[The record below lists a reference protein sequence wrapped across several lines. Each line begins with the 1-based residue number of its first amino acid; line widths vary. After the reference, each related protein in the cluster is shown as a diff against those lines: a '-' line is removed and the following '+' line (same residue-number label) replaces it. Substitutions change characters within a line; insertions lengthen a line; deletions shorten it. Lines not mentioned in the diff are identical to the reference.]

1 MIIEVD
7 LSGIVPVELQGLS
20 PLAFEPLLQ
29 DIAEAARDKWISVA
43 GAELRTSRRDYLESI
58 QAVEFKRGVATI
70 ALVGRLANI
79 IEEGMAEVD
88 LRDTLLGPNVRISP
102 EGEYGKHLV
111 IRPTGE
117 VGYYRAVPFRHGTPD
132 SGGAVGMPMGGVSGP
147 VAKEQGADFVEKFA
161 QLGRDVYGEAK
172 KLKATVSDPYKGT
185 KWGGR
190 LTASDMEKLGVPKLK
205 PQHAVP
211 IFQGMVRERKTYEK
225 ARQTQYMTFRT
236 ISTLVPTGW
245 IRPATEGRHYA
256 KKVSEYVQQM
266 APAALESYVEGMGK

>member
-7 LSGIVPVELQGLS
+7 LSGLIPVELQGLS

-29 DIAEAARDKWISVA
+29 DIAEAARDKWITTA

-58 QAVEFKRGVATI
+58 QAVELKKGVATI
-70 ALVGRLANI
+70 RLVGQLANL
-79 IEEGMAEVD
+79 IENGMPQLD
-88 LRDTLLGPNVRISP
+88 LRTTLLGPNVRIS
-102 EGEYGKHLV
+102 EVGEYGKHLT

-117 VGYYRAVPFRHGTPD
+117 VGYYRAIPFRHSVPGT
-132 SGGAVGMPMGGVSGP
+132 GGAVGPEMGSQYKDV
-147 VAKEQGADFVEKFA
+147 VEDAGK
-161 QLGRDVYGEAK
+161 LGKDVYGEAK

-190 LTASDMEKLGVPKLK
+190 LTAADMEKLGVPKLK
-205 PQHAVP
+205 PHHSAP

-236 ISTLVPTGW
+236 ISTLVSTGW
-245 IRPATEGRHYA
+245 IRPATEGRHYG
-256 KKVSEYVQQM
+256 KKVAEYVRQM
-266 APAALESYVEGMGK
+266 APAAMEAYVKGMGK

>member
-7 LSGIVPVELQGLS
+7 LSGIIPVELQGLS
-20 PLAFEPLLQ
+20 PLAFEPLLH
-29 DIAEAARDKWISVA
+29 DIAEAARDKWIRVA
-43 GAELRTSRRDYLESI
+43 GEDLHTSRRDYLESI
-58 QAVEFKRGVATI
+58 QAVEFKKGVATI

-102 EGEYGKHLV
+102 EGEYGKHLT

-117 VGYYRAVPFRHGTPD
+117 VGYYRAIPFRHGTPGT
-132 SGGAVGMPMGGVSGP
+132 GGAVGAEMGSQYKDV
-147 VAKEQGADFVEKFA
+147 VEDA
-161 QLGRDVYGEAK
+161 GQLGRDVYGEAK

-205 PQHAVP
+205 PHHAVP

-256 KKVSEYVQQM
+256 KKVSEYVRQM
-266 APAALESYVEGMGK
+266 APAALENYVKGMGT

>member
-7 LSGIVPVELQGLS
+7 LSGLVPVELQGLS

-29 DIAEAARDKWISVA
+29 DIAEAARDQWIKIA

-58 QAVEFKRGVATI
+58 QAVEFKKGVASI
-70 ALVGRLANI
+70 ALVGQLANL
-79 IEEGMAEVD
+79 IEQGMPQTD
-88 LRDTLLGPNVRISP
+88 LRTTLLGPNVRISA
-102 EGEYGKHLV
+102 EGEFGKHLV

-117 VGYYRAVPFRHGTPD
+117 VGYYRAVPFRHAVPD
-132 SGGAVGMPMGGVSGP
+132 TGGAVGQAMGSQYKDV
-147 VAKEQGADFVEKFA
+147 VDDAEK
-161 QLGRDVYGEAK
+161 LGRDVYGEAK

-205 PQHAVP
+205 PHHAVP

-245 IRPATEGRHYA
+245 IRPATEGRHYGQ
-256 KKVSEYVQQM
+256 KVAEYVRQT
-266 APAALESYVEGMGK
+266 APAALEAYVKGMGT